1 MCEQWLDGV
10 GGTLWQNPLPPPPAL
25 PLLTRKRDP
34 EPHDLHLTPKATRTI
49 SNTTQEKEGL
59 LSKDCPAFL
68 KEPLGPN
75 SETVAEE
82 MRDGH
87 PRPSAEDVSLATTP
101 SFSLVQEALLSFDP
115 DSAAGPSGF
124 RPRHQ
129 GRAHLGVQQR
139 SVVGIMAEGHI
150 PAPSSPGSPVLHS
163 RGIEEEGWQPS
174 PSGSG
179 RDSSTPHGEGLAGRG
194 DGTLP
199 LNRHSFCSGLAVR
212 PLPTSSDGGFDATA
226 TTKDDAS

>member
-1 MCEQWLDGV
+1 MKSHGTHTDTRAWTGLSCLPKLVLRRDL
-10 GGTLWQNPLPPPPAL
+10 GGATCVRTVARWCWRDPLAEPTPSHSRP

-49 SNTTQEKEGL
+49 SNTTLEKEGQ
-59 LSKDCPAFL
+59 LSKDCSAFL

-87 PRPSAEDVSLATTP
+87 PRPRAADVAKKKVLSVAPVSLATTP

-129 GRAHLGVQQR
+129 GRAQ
-139 SVVGIMAEGHI
+139 A
-150 PAPSSPGSPVLHS
+150 AK
-163 RGIEEEGWQPS
+163 RG
-174 PSGSG
+174 
-179 RDSSTPHGEGLAGRG
+179 RHHGRG
-194 DGTLP
+194 P
-199 LNRHSFCSGLAVR
+199 HPRSIVSWIASASLAWH
-212 PLPTSSDGGFDATA
+212 
-226 TTKDDAS
+226 